1 MVLKGYKKIALN
13 LCMRLWEKSGENH
26 LFQCFIGIIMDLA
39 KRLKSAREYLQ
50 LSQEYVAKQMD
61 LHRTSLVAIEAG
73 NRKVSSDELKR
84 FAEIYGWTADE
95 LLYGKKEVERNKALV
110 FARSFSDLT
119 DQDQQEIINL
129 IEFKKMMKEQRNRHV

>member
-1 MVLKGYKKIALN
+1 MIDL
-13 LCMRLWEKSGENH
+13 
-26 LFQCFIGIIMDLA
+26 DLA

-73 NRKVSSDELKR
+73 NRKVSSDELKQ
-84 FAEIYGWTADE
+84 FAKIYGWTVEE
-95 LLYGKKEVERNKALV
+95 LLYGREKAVPDKTLV
-110 FARSFSDLT
+110 FARAFMELT
-119 DQDQQEIINL
+119 DQDQREIMNL